1 MARRQ
6 VFLNS
11 IFRNCKGCGQQFEIS
26 PAQQQKMASL
36 NFDLPRYCP
45 DCRDKKKTGAYK
57 NCVDCGEQFFI
68 SDLEKVKYE
77 KNGLKERNRCWKCIE
92 KNKEVVNGG

>member
-1 MARRQ
+1 MRQQ
-6 VFLNS
+6 VFLNPITKKCVTCDS
-11 IFRNCKGCGQQFEIS
+11 QFEIS
-26 PAQQQKMASL
+26 PAQQQKMAEL
-36 NFDLPRYCP
+36 NFTLPTHCP
-45 DCRDKKKTGAYK
+45 DCREKKKTGTYK